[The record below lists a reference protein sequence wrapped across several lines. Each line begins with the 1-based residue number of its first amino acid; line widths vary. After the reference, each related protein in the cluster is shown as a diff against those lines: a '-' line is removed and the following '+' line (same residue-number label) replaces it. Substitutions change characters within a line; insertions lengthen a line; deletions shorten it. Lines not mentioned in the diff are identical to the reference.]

1 MSDYKRLTE
10 RSGNGIAIKD
20 TSTNDNKSIWNA
32 IERLA
37 ELEDMID
44 DGRLWFTP
52 SNGLRPNPYECAK
65 RWEEL
70 WYEIRVQY
78 NDLKNKIE
86 NGTLIELPCNVGDK
100 VYMPWE
106 YDGISD
112 VATLTIKR
120 LSVDDKCITTDLT
133 SDNSDFYKK
142 YGFGVFMFDEIGT
155 KVFLTKPEAKAKL
168 RK

>member
-1 MSDYKRLTE
+1 MSDYKRFTVRNWRE
-10 RSGNGIAIKD
+10 DKHTKAY
-20 TSTNDNKSIWNA
+20 
-32 IERLA
+32 ERLA
-37 ELEDMID
+37 ELED
-44 DGRLWFTP
+44 
-52 SNGLRPNPYECAK
+52 
-65 RWEEL
+65 
-70 WYEIRVQY
+70 
-78 NDLKNKIE
+78 KIE
-86 NGTLIELPCNVGDK
+86 NKTLIEVPCNVGDK

-120 LSVDDKCITTDLT
+120 LSVDDKCIITDLT

>member
-86 NGTLIELPCNVGDK
+86 NRTLIELPCKVNDTCYFVTQLEEDFDLCYGYVKAISIDK
-100 VYMPWE
+100 
-106 YDGISD
+106 DGIWLACVYNNGLSYWHKSND
-112 VATLTIKR
+112 KR
-120 LSVDDKCITTDLT
+120 LFF
-133 SDNSDFYKK
+133 NSA
-142 YGFGVFMFDEIGT
+142 EA
-155 KVFLTKPEAKAKL
+155 EAKLKEL
-168 RK
+168 KGEVEE